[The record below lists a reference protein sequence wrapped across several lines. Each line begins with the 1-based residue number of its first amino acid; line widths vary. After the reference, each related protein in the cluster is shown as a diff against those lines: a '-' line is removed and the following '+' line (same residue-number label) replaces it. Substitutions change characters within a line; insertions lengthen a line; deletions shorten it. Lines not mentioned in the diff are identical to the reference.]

1 MDDQNNKK
9 ILAQVN
15 YDITLDEEDRAFRIF
30 QRLYVFKKNLF
41 RSALFAIVAIIFA
54 VQIIMGKGDG
64 LAWGLMAVSIAFIG
78 VIWITPIRI
87 RKMLLVALETLKDD
101 RYILRLYDSGFEI
114 ETVIPQG
121 DAQIARE
128 IDEAD
133 GVGETD
139 ETEDETLE
147 RLKPPVSEYKF
158 SQEELRLVENDEM
171 YLIFVSKETF
181 HILPK
186 RVLDD
191 SQKATIGDV
200 FRKRFKD
207 QRKV

>member
-1 MDDQNNKK
+1 MSNSSKE
-9 ILAQVN
+9 ILAEIN

-64 LAWGLMAVSIAFIG
+64 VAWGLMAVSIAFIG

-121 DAQIARE
+121 DAEIARE

-133 GVGETD
+133 GEEYD
-139 ETEDETLE
+139 ETEEETLE

-158 SQEELRLVENDEM
+158 SQEGLRLVENDEM

-186 RVLDD
+186 RALDD
-191 SQKATIGDV
+191 SQKVTIGDV